1 MQSGT
6 HMIRNREQLNRV
18 VTLTALTAMMLSSQI
33 VFAKNHGPAKGY
45 KVLSETTLGAAKT
58 TSMFLRQDHRGHEFL
73 YVASD
78 AGILSIFDVSNPAEP
93 RRVDDLKLT
102 GTESTFS
109 VWPASNRIAL
119 ATRAADS
126 AEELTV
132 VDLGNG
138 PSATVARQFK
148 NAQAYTLD
156 GASYTAYVATGG
168 KLVVMRFDQPV
179 THDAEIWE
187 QSYEAR

>member
-18 VTLTALTAMMLSSQI
+18 VTLTALTAMILGGQI
-33 VFAKNHGPAKGY
+33 VFAKTQGPAKGY
-45 KVLSETTLGAAKT
+45 KVLSETNLGTAKT

-102 GTESTFS
+102 EQK
-109 VWPASNRIAL
+109 AL
-119 ATRAADS
+119 S
-126 AEELTV
+126 AFGRLAIGSR
-132 VDLGNG
+132 LQRGLQILRK
-138 PSATVARQFK
+138 S
-148 NAQAYTLD
+148 
-156 GASYTAYVATGG
+156 
-168 KLVVMRFDQPV
+168 
-179 THDAEIWE
+179 
-187 QSYEAR
+187 

>member
-1 MQSGT
+1 MK
-6 HMIRNREQLNRV
+6 RNRKQLNRV
-18 VTLTALTAMMLSSQI
+18 VALTALTAMILSSQI
-33 VFAKNHGPAKGY
+33 VFAKTHGRAKGY
-45 KVLSETTLGAAKT
+45 KVLSETNLGAAKT

-93 RRVDDLKLT
+93 RRVDDLKLR
-102 GTESTFS
+102 GAENTFRVRPVS
-109 VWPASNRIAL
+109 KRIAL

-126 AEELTV
+126 TEELTV

-138 PSATVARQFK
+138 PSAMVARQFK

-156 GASYTAYVATGG
+156 GASNTAYVATGG

-187 QSYEAR
+187 QFYEAR

>member
-1 MQSGT
+1 MYMKQ
-6 HMIRNREQLNRV
+6 NREQLNRV
-18 VTLTALTAMMLSSQI
+18 VASIALTAMFLGGQI
-33 VFAKNHGPAKGY
+33 VFAETHGPAEGY
-45 KVLSETTLGAAKT
+45 RVLAETNLGVAKT

-78 AGILSIFDVSNPAEP
+78 AGILSILDVSNPAEP
-93 RRVDDLKLT
+93 RKVGDLRLT
-102 GTESTFS
+102 GAGGNFK
-109 VWPASNRIAL
+109 VRPVSNRIAL

-132 VDLGNG
+132 VDLKNG
-138 PSATVARQFK
+138 PSARVARQFK

-156 GASYTAYVATGG
+156 SASNTAYVAAGG
-168 KLVVMRFDQPV
+168 ELVVIRFDHPI